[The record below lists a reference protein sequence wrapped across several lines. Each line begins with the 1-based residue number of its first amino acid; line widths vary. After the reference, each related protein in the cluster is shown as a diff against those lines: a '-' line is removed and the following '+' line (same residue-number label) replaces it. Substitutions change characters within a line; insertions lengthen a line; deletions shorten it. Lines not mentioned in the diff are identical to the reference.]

1 MSSEF
6 RKDLLS
12 DKWVIIL
19 NSDNDFIPDKDSK
32 FDYKSLPEYDNYCP
46 FCPGNESKTRF
57 SIFEIKKGDKWNVR
71 VIPNNKPYLKV
82 ETNLKRYTKD
92 IFAFIN
98 GTGANEV
105 IIETP
110 IHNIDFDEMKE
121 EDIASVLKTY
131 KERFLDLRKDERLE
145 HIIIIKSRG
154 AKAGSYIPHL
164 HSQLV
169 AFPVVP
175 PVISEEISEAENYYK
190 IKNNCV
196 YCDMIKTEIKL
207 DERVVLLNE
216 HFICISPF
224 SSRVSFE
231 LLILPRE
238 HRSHFY
244 DINDR
249 EVLNLALILKES
261 IHKLNRALGFSAYN
275 MILHSSPLKLNRIEH
290 YHWHIEILP
299 KLKNFSG
306 FEQATGLFINS
317 TTPEEATKYLKS
329 LK

>member
-12 DKWVIIL
+12 DKWVIVL
-19 NSDNDFIPDKDSK
+19 NNNYSFIPDTDSK
-32 FDYKSLPEYDNYCP
+32 LNFKSLPEYDKNCP
-46 FCPGNESKTRF
+46 FCPGNENKTKF
-57 SIFEIKKGDKWNVR
+57 SILEFKNGDKWCVR

-92 IFAFIN
+92 IFTIIN

-110 IHNIDFDEMKE
+110 VHNVDFDEMKE
-121 EDIASVLKTY
+121 EDIDLVIKAY
-131 KERFLDLRKDERLE
+131 KERFLDLKKDERLE
-145 HIIIIKSRG
+145 YIIILKSRG
-154 AKAGSYIPHL
+154 VKAGSYIPHL

-175 PVISEEISEAENYYK
+175 PLISEEITEAENYYK

-196 YCDMIKTEIKL
+196 YCDMIKSEIKL
-207 DERVVLLNE
+207 DERVVLMNE

-224 SSRVSFE
+224 ASRVSFE
-231 LLILPRE
+231 LMILPRE
-238 HRSHFY
+238 HKFHFY
-244 DINDR
+244 DIN
-249 EVLNLALILKES
+249 EKELKNLSSLLKET
-261 IHKLNRALGFSAYN
+261 IYKLNKALGFSAYN
-275 MILHSSPLKLNRIEH
+275 MILHTAPVKLKNLEY

-317 TTPEEATKYLKS
+317 VTPEETTKYLKRI
-329 LK
+329 